1 MEAEIEEKS
10 NRLETI
16 VAILIAI
23 VAMLG
28 AVVAWRSSVVDDG
41 AGDAD
46 YAGLRAAVNAEE
58 TRALNYVNAYESY
71 GNYVTYW
78 RNNRQA
84 GLLGEALKDATDTEA
99 AALTDQMKTSN
110 DLADANRTMFE
121 NRFLNRDGSYNVQ
134 RQMGEMWAT
143 AAKEKDLEYE
153 SQFLEADKLRLQTN
167 QFLIAM
173 MVLGVS
179 LVFYSLVESMSQR
192 WKYLMIGLGSVFA
205 IAGIVLAV
213 MIQSGKL

>member
-1 MEAEIEEKS
+1 MDFEIEEKS
-10 NRLETI
+10 SRLETI

-84 GLLGEALKDATDTEA
+84 ALLGEALTTATDTDA
-99 AALTDQMKTSN
+99 VTLTEQMKVSN
-110 DLADANRTMFE
+110 NLADANRTMFE
-121 NRFLNRDGSYNVQ
+121 TRFLNRDGTYNVQ
-134 RQMGEMWAT
+134 RQMGEMWAN

-153 SQFLEADKLRLQTN
+153 SQFVEADKLRLETN

-173 MVLGVS
+173 MVLGLS
-179 LVFYSLVESMSQR
+179 LVFFSLVESMSER

-213 MIQSGKL
+213 MIQLGKL

>member
-1 MEAEIEEKS
+1 MEAKIEEKS
-10 NRLETI
+10 SRLETI

-58 TRALNYVNAYESY
+58 TRALNFVNAYESY

-84 GLLGEALKDATDTEA
+84 ALLGEELTTVHPKQTA
-99 AALTDQMKTSN
+99 AILTAQMKISN

-121 NRFLNRDGSYNVQ
+121 TRFLNRDGIIQRAASNGRNVGK
-134 RQMGEMWAT
+134 RG
-143 AAKEKDLEYE
+143 KRKG
-153 SQFLEADKLRLQTN
+153 F
-167 QFLIAM
+167 
-173 MVLGVS
+173 
-179 LVFYSLVESMSQR
+179 
-192 WKYLMIGLGSVFA
+192 
-205 IAGIVLAV
+205 GI
-213 MIQSGKL
+213 